1 MKRESL
7 IDGNAVMR
15 EISPISR
22 FTSMQGDNFP
32 RQSIIRDSVISLKL
46 AEEIIEKKEAWYFEV
61 SVTDPN
67 FRNALMLKF
76 GRAFI
81 RMNS

>member
-1 MKRESL
+1 M
-7 IDGNAVMR
+7 
-15 EISPISR
+15 
-22 FTSMQGDNFP
+22 
-32 RQSIIRDSVISLKL
+32 ISLKL

-81 RMNS
+81 RMNSQRQKELTEFYRECLESES

>member
-1 MKRESL
+1 M
-7 IDGNAVMR
+7 
-15 EISPISR
+15 
-22 FTSMQGDNFP
+22 
-32 RQSIIRDSVISLKL
+32 ISLKL

-81 RMNS
+81 RMNSQRQKELTDFYRECLENENQ

>member
-1 MKRESL
+1 M
-7 IDGNAVMR
+7 
-15 EISPISR
+15 
-22 FTSMQGDNFP
+22 
-32 RQSIIRDSVISLKL
+32 ISLKL

-81 RMNS
+81 RMNSDRQKELTDFYR

>member
-1 MKRESL
+1 M
-7 IDGNAVMR
+7 
-15 EISPISR
+15 
-22 FTSMQGDNFP
+22 
-32 RQSIIRDSVISLKL
+32 ISLKL

-81 RMNS
+81 SMNKQRQIELTDFYRECLENESQ

>member
-1 MKRESL
+1 MVYWHTLNLDMHTEYRHAPHPIRMLLTKLDRISFENKRR
-7 IDGNAVMR
+7 V
-15 EISPISR
+15 
-22 FTSMQGDNFP
+22 
-32 RQSIIRDSVISLKL
+32 KL

-67 FRNALMLKF
+67 FRNAIMLKF

>member
-1 MKRESL
+1 M
-7 IDGNAVMR
+7 
-15 EISPISR
+15 
-22 FTSMQGDNFP
+22 
-32 RQSIIRDSVISLKL
+32 ISLKL

-81 RMNS
+81 RMNSQRQKELTDFYRECLENETQ

>member
-1 MKRESL
+1 M
-7 IDGNAVMR
+7 
-15 EISPISR
+15 
-22 FTSMQGDNFP
+22 
-32 RQSIIRDSVISLKL
+32 ISLKL

-67 FRNALMLKF
+67 FKNALMLKF

-81 RMNS
+81 RMNA